1 MMEYLSTKQKEE
13 KNKHNNLRENPLDK
27 IDNARRALN
36 IGSDKNKL
44 QSYKEYVKALNLI

>member
-1 MMEYLSTKQKEE
+1 MEYLNIKQKEE
-13 KNKHNNLRENPLDK
+13 KNKHNKLRENPLDK
-27 IDNARRALN
+27 ISETRKLSN